1 MILKSNDRVKI
12 CRKETLVIIFWHSSA
27 TSCKMATYID
37 VYLKGIYV
45 GTQHFCP
52 NQLNKKTS
60 NLSPKNISARSAES
74 LLVWQFMVKSY
85 SFLGNRALVCTVWAR
100 LQIMMFNLATKTWQ
114 SAKSPPFLHSCPEC

>member
-1 MILKSNDRVKI
+1 VNPIEDAHVLDKVLFKVDAVILILPDDDSMILKSNDRVKI

-52 NQLNKKTS
+52 NQLNKKHQISLRKTS
-60 NLSPKNISARSAES
+60 RQDLPSH
-74 LLVWQFMVKSY
+74 F
-85 SFLGNRALVCTVWAR
+85 
-100 LQIMMFNLATKTWQ
+100 
-114 SAKSPPFLHSCPEC
+114 